1 MTNYH
6 NIETIRNLSID
17 PDQVKFKHGMTNI
30 RGLLSFNLKKR
41 RQILGISQVNLA
53 EKVGTSTQYI
63 GQIEQNKK
71 FPSPEMLERIAE
83 ALEVDC
89 PQLFSMETY
98 SHTAIQQFKNNL
110 KANLERAIDDF
121 IDKGLNDV
129 KILGV
134 NVFFGE
140 KKE

>member
-1 MTNYH
+1 
-6 NIETIRNLSID
+6 LSIS
-17 PDQVKFKHGMTNI
+17 PVLLELKYGMTSI
-30 RGLLSFNLKKR
+30 RSLLSLNIKKR

-83 ALEVDC
+83 ALEVDS

-98 SHTAIQQFKNNL
+98 SQDAIQQFRKNL
-110 KANLERAIDDF
+110 KANLEKAIDDL
-121 IDKGLNDV
+121 IDKGLTEAE
-129 KILGV
+129 IL
-134 NVFFGE
+134 E
-140 KKE
+140 KP